1 MQLVLNPATGKPI
14 SPVTLRAHFR
24 AELDSGHAVATA
36 AVARGLYKNATTA
49 TDSYPGGVPVAQIF
63 WMKTRAGWRES
74 RPGDMPPG
82 VPAKPEG
89 ADATPADT
97 LTLAR
102 RLAFALAMGARE
114 AQAAPAPRPAKKTP
128 A

>member
-1 MQLVLNPATGKPI
+1 MLNPATGKPI

-24 AELDSGHAVATA
+24 AELDSGHTVATA
-36 AVARGLYKNATTA
+36 AVARALYKNATTA
-49 TDSYPGGVPVAQIF
+49 TDSYPGGIPVAQIF
-63 WMKTRAGWRES
+63 WMKTRGGPSWRQP
-74 RPGDMPPG
+74 RPGDAPPPSPTPG
-82 VPAKPEG
+82 G

-114 AQAAPAPRPAKKTP
+114 AQAAPAPKPAKKTP